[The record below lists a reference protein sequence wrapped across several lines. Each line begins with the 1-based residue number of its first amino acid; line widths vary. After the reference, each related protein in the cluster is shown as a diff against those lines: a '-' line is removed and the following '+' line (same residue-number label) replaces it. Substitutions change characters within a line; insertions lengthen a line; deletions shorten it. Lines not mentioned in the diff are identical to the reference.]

1 MADTSE
7 WFHPS
12 ARNQGK
18 GREEKLRRSSGTTAP
33 FLNCD
38 LFFVS
43 DVAKLASCKGCRSLL
58 WHI

>member
-1 MADTSE
+1 MADTSG

-18 GREEKLRRSSGTTAP
+18 GREERSRRSSGTTAP
-33 FLNCD
+33 FLTCD

-43 DVAKLASCKGCRSLL
+43 DVAELASRKGCRFLL